1 MKRAI
6 HSLVVLWSVL
16 FSLSAL
22 AAAVVENAT
31 GEVKAGPSV
40 QAAAVIAT
48 GQRIP
53 AGATVVTGAKSMATL
68 RFDDGQAVVL
78 NENSAFKVA
87 EYSFSKEDPKQDK
100 YVFELLRGAMR
111 SVTGLLTKRNPQA
124 YALRTPQATIGIRGT
139 DFMVAL
145 VNPAF
150 MSVLN
155 GAIGVTN
162 QAGSATFAAGSTA
175 TVPSATAL
183 PTSIPASSL
192 PASVAS
198 SFSQLS
204 AVPVSVSAG
213 ATGAEPSGAAVG
225 GLTPAALGIA
235 GAIAAGLAGASSSDN
250 PTSGTTGTT
259 GTTGTK

>member
-6 HSLVVLWSVL
+6 RSLVFVWGVL
-16 FSLSAL
+16 FSLSVFAS
-22 AAAVVENAT
+22 AVVESAK
-31 GEVKAGPSV
+31 GDVKAGPSAT
-40 QAAAVIAT
+40 AATAVAS
-48 GQRIP
+48 GQRVQP
-53 AGATVVTGAKSMATL
+53 GSTVVTGAKSMVTL

-78 NENSAFKVA
+78 GENSEFKVTQYA
-87 EYSFSKEDPKQDK
+87 FSKDQPKSDK
-100 YVFELLRGAMR
+100 FVFELLKGAMR
-111 SVTGLLTKRNPQA
+111 SVSGLLTRRNPEA
-124 YALRTPQATIGIRGT
+124 YSLRTPQATIGIRGT

-162 QAGSATFAAGSTA
+162 KAGSATFAAGSTA
-175 TVPSATAL
+175 TVPSATA
-183 PTSIPASSL
+183 PAASIPASSL

-213 ATGAEPSGAAVG
+213 ATGAEATGAAAG
-225 GLTPAALGIA
+225 GLTPAAIGVA
-235 GAIAAGLAGASSSDN
+235 GAIAAGLVGASSDDN

-259 GTTGTK
+259 GTQ